1 MNNKKAGWT
10 KTKWT
15 SRTITGEELSKLRAT
30 HDVNIGAYGRV
41 FIRKRNRQIP
51 MTPRPLLQVN
61 DQGAMLGRMK
71 PVRLTNWKRMTK
83 WLRKLLVITVT
94 VLITTSLVYFD
105 TDHYLSPLD
114 GDKAVKLIPC
124 HACKFTE
131 HELEDFENKFKL
143 QAVEAKKEE
152 KKQEKLQTTKT
163 DIERLVLET
172 FGADNYDTAMCIV
185 KHESGGRTDAVGDKH
200 LMVYDPVHKE
210 YVGDSIGIMQI
221 RTGGY
226 EKKTGKIW
234 NRARSNG
241 MTADEFREYLKDP
254 KNNVAMGDKISGG
267 GKNWGAWTTFRK
279 YCN

>member
-51 MTPRPLLQVN
+51 MARLPMIQVN
-61 DQGAMLGRMK
+61 DQRKMLTRMQ

-83 WLRKLLVITVT
+83 WLRKLLVITIT
-94 VLITTSLVYFD
+94 VLIATSVVYFD

-131 HELEDFENKFKL
+131 QELEDFENKFKL

-152 KKQEKLQTTKT
+152 VKVNAPEEVEAVVRKYFG
-163 DIERLVLET
+163 DIANEALT
-172 FGADNYDTAMCIV
+172 CF
-185 KHESGGRTDAVGDKH
+185 KSESGLRPHAVNYSNRNGTWDIGLAQVNTIHCGKVNATDRNDCKAKLLDLDTNVRVAKQIYDGRGWNAW
-200 LMVYDPVHKE
+200 Y
-210 YVGDSIGIMQI
+210 
-221 RTGGY
+221 
-226 EKKTGKIW
+226 GKACKPMW
-234 NRARSNG
+234 
-241 MTADEFREYLKDP
+241 K
-254 KNNVAMGDKISGG
+254 
-267 GKNWGAWTTFRK
+267 
-279 YCN
+279 